1 MMIHLT
7 NVAVQKGSDDY
18 NDKVGGKW
26 STENLRFYLEMTY
39 GKTLTDKCFDDI
51 FNIIRVS
58 LKAVQGVIIND
69 KHCFEMYGYDI
80 LIDSKLK
87 AWLIETN
94 ASPSLTMT
102 TEWDR
107 ILKMG
112 LLNDTFNVV
121 VPPDWSDESS
131 KHGTNTC

>member
-1 MMIHLT
+1 M
-7 NVAVQKGSDDY
+7 
-18 NDKVGGKW
+18 
-26 STENLRFYLEMTY
+26 
-39 GKTLTDKCFDDI
+39 
-51 FNIIRVS
+51 
-58 LKAVQGVIIND
+58 IND

-107 ILKMG
+107 ILKMS
-112 LLNDTFNVV
+112 LLNDTFNIV
-121 VPPDWSDESS
+121 VPPDWTDESS
-131 KHGTNTC
+131 KHGSNTNKERQVGGYTCIIDEASQDDKKGKGK

>member
-1 MMIHLT
+1 
-7 NVAVQKGSDDY
+7 
-18 NDKVGGKW
+18 
-26 STENLRFYLEMTY
+26 MTY

-58 LKAVQGVIIND
+58 LKSVQSVIIND

-121 VPPDWSDESS
+121 VPPDWADESS

>member
-1 MMIHLT
+1 MVH
-7 NVAVQKGSDDY
+7 
-18 NDKVGGKW
+18 
-26 STENLRFYLEMTY
+26 
-39 GKTLTDKCFDDI
+39 
-51 FNIIRVS
+51 
-58 LKAVQGVIIND
+58 D

-107 ILKMG
+107 ILKMT
-112 LLNDTFNVV
+112 LLNDTSNALVK
-121 VPPDWSDESS
+121 WTDENS
-131 KHGTNTC
+131 KHGASLNKE